1 MNPESLNQRVAAVEA
16 ALNRSAAQ
24 QAALKHE
31 LDRLAEHLVGEN
43 APELQA
49 AKAKIQ
55 TLITQVAP
63 ERQDVVV
70 YLQVYCHV
78 VRVDSG

>member
-1 MNPESLNQRVAAVEA
+1 MDPESLNQRVAAVEA

-70 YLQVYCHV
+70 YLQVYCRV
-78 VRVDSG
+78 VRV

>member
-1 MNPESLNQRVAAVEA
+1 MDSEALNQRVAAVEA

-24 QAALKHE
+24 QAALVHE
-31 LDRLAEHLVGEN
+31 LDRLAEHLVGES

-55 TLITQVAP
+55 ALITQVAP
-63 ERQDVVV
+63 ERHDVVV
-70 YLQVYCHV
+70 YVEVYCHV
-78 VRVDSG
+78 THI